1 MTLSEKRTI
10 DIQECVL
17 NFTLLKEDK
26 ALVRLDTSTQDE
38 DSFLSSYD
46 LKTGERLL
54 GGFGISSGGLA
65 AVELGQNRHWPLT
78 IGGLTS
84 FGCRYYLLHGSTG
97 RLFSK

>member
-1 MTLSEKRTI
+1 M
-10 DIQECVL
+10 
-17 NFTLLKEDK
+17 

-65 AVELGQNRHWPLT
+65 AVELGQKSALALSNWWVDIIWL
-78 IGGLTS
+78 S
-84 FGCRYYLLHGSTG
+84 LLFTPW
-97 RLFSK
+97 